1 MTKTKGT
8 TMVFMSK
15 DLDDEQSFDIPD
27 DSVHSERQ
35 EEANVVHTEDD
46 SGVMP
51 DEGEDNSI
59 TEDNIDNIYYALLAG
74 IGLVFVY
81 FIYKVYSFMVPLDEK
96 PLVAVDKKIEAPQKM
111 PERAIP
117 APKLEEKPSATESVQ
132 KSRPATTIETRI
144 VKKTSNK
151 ETIAK
156 LEQIAQKLDRQAQTI
171 AELKSDNDYLVRL
184 LDAQKLQ
191 LKKSTE
197 RVSAIATQI
206 TTLHTLRKQ
215 QVEDKQPKKDQPVA
229 EVWTIRAM
237 IDGRAWIQSSK
248 GQTMT
253 VAIGSEIKGYGVVEA
268 IIVGNGTIITSSGKI
283 IVFKRS

>member
-1 MTKTKGT
+1 
-8 TMVFMSK
+8 MVFMSK

-59 TEDNIDNIYYALLAG
+59 TEDNIDNIYYGLLAG

-144 VKKTSNK
+144 VEKTSNK

-156 LEQIAQKLDRQAQTI
+156 LEQIAQKLDRQAQTM

>member
-1 MTKTKGT
+1 
-8 TMVFMSK
+8 MVFMSK